1 MLSRILVPATALIAV
16 NLLIGVFWWWLGQP
30 VSVPSGLAVPE
41 RLQCMSYAPFRGTQS
56 PLDGGTHIPAAQ
68 IEDDLVRLKGLS
80 DCVRTYSMELGLDQ
94 VPEIAKRVGLKVI
107 Q

>member
-68 IEDDLVRLKGLS
+68 IETDRARLKPAWLLV
-80 DCVRTYSMELGLDQ
+80 VRPWHRAVTWG
-94 VPEIAKRVGLKVI
+94 RR
-107 Q
+107 